1 MHVIIKIVHPQNFS
15 VLDSKLLP
23 SKVGFSFKDRIG
35 EIFTTTDTKYLLQK
49 GLSVDQTMIVACIVG

>member
-35 EIFTTTDTKYLLQK
+35 EIFTTTDTKYQK